1 MKIDYRIKL
10 GLLAFSLLYGC
21 MKAGTHG
28 SIKCYQFPV
37 PKNELEIAVRS
48 VIQKVPDVLQD
59 SVKEYYNND
68 STYVKIKIFEKDE
81 VNEYIFHYYG
91 DRKYWMSSKNSA
103 ISISYAHNK
112 RGEGGSSG
120 NGGVKWYNFKLK
132 EELTGLFERGFI
144 NKIDEELKVNHAECN

>member
-1 MKIDYRIKL
+1 MDNRIKL
-10 GLLAFSLLYGC
+10 ILLAISMLYGC

-28 SIKCYQFPV
+28 SIKCYQFPI
-37 PKNELEIAVRS
+37 PKVQLEKAVRS
-48 VIQKVPDVLQD
+48 VIRKVPNVVQD

-68 STYVKIKIFEKDE
+68 STYVKIKVFENEE

-91 DRKYWMSSKNSA
+91 DRKYWISSKTSA

-120 NGGVKWYNFKLK
+120 NGGVKWYNFNLK

-144 NKIDEELKVNHAECN
+144 NKIDEELKVKHTDCN